1 MLHAHDLPADRIG
14 FRPFAP
20 DDLPMAAAWL
30 RVPEVALWW
39 RDADEQL
46 ALLTADLDDP
56 RMTQEIVTLDAAP
69 FAYVQHYECH
79 AWPDAAEFAH
89 MPQGARAI
97 DGFIG
102 RADLIGRGLGSAFLR
117 ILGDRL
123 LADGAP
129 ALVIDPDPSN
139 ERAVRAYRRAGF
151 AGDRILPGWDG
162 DPVLILERWPETRAE
177 D

>member
-1 MLHAHDLPADRIG
+1 MQNARLLPAGRIG
-14 FRPFAP
+14 FRPFVP
-20 DDLPMAAAWL
+20 DDLPLAAAWL
-30 RVPEVALWW
+30 RVPEVAAWW
-39 RDADEQL
+39 RDADEQI

-56 RMTQEIVTLDAAP
+56 RITQEIVTLDGAP

-79 AWPDAAEFAH
+79 GWPDAIEFAH
-89 MPQGARAI
+89 MPPGARAI

-102 RADLIGRGLGSAFLR
+102 RPDLIGRGFGSAFLR
-117 ILGDRL
+117 ALGDRL

-151 AGDRILPGWDG
+151 AGDRILSGWDG
-162 DPVLILERWPETRAE
+162 NPVLILERWP
-177 D
+177 DNGPKD